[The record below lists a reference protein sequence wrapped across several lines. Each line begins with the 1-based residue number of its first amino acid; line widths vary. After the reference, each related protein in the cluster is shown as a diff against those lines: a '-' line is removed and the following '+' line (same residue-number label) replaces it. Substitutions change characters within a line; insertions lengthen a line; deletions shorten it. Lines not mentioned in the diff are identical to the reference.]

1 MGTFADELA
10 AAACQGMKKR
20 ARLEEFE
27 RNQTQTV
34 LAREWKRIK
43 SKVMDEAEGHGSTFF
58 RMHYDASKNQEF
70 CPDAKYILERMPP
83 DLQDL
88 RNAVGCDV
96 RVDPGDGGQDTWE
109 ICICVAGRAYALRD
123 KELKELKEQNN
134 EEGEAVKEE
143 EVKREE

>member
-27 RNQTQTV
+27 RNQTQVV
-34 LAREWKRIK
+34 LEREWKRIK
-43 SKVMDEAEGHGSTFF
+43 SKVVDEAEGHGSTFF

-70 CPDAKYILERMPP
+70 RPDANHILERMPG

-88 RNAVGCDV
+88 RTAKGCDV
-96 RVDPGDGGQDTWE
+96 RVDPGDLQETWE
-109 ICICVAGRAYALRD
+109 ICISVAGLAYALMD
-123 KELKELKEQNN
+123 KELKEIKEQNN
-134 EEGEAVKEE
+134 EEDEAVKEE
-143 EVKREE
+143 EVKKEE